1 MPRSASDHGLEF
13 LLGFDGRVHHL
24 EKGYW
29 LKFEI
34 ARVTATTNRP
44 HGLSYSFTLHAP
56 DGTRLVGFDNAR
68 DVPARGSRFKRRD
81 KSTDHWHRTEKDPGR
96 PYEFKNAE
104 TLIDDFFDEVERVLR
119 DRGIGLRRHENGS
132 ITEIEMRHA
141 KVQSLQSLREEMR
154 AVARGERPTAADAG
168 KPSFNSVEAIVR
180 LLTPDN
186 RRLLALIRDRKPRS
200 VAELVTMT
208 GRAQPNLTRTLAK
221 FEAAGFIT
229 MKTVG
234 RRKAPS
240 AAVKKILV
248 EIDPYSDR
256 DRLRVA

>member
-1 MPRSASDHGLEF
+1 MTRRATEHGLEF
-13 LLGFDGRVHHL
+13 LFGLHGASIFSKKAASSSSKSPGVP
-24 EKGYW
+24 
-29 LKFEI
+29 
-34 ARVTATTNRP
+34 ATAN
-44 HGLSYSFTLHAP
+44 AP
-56 DGTRLVGFDNAR
+56 GGTRLVGFDSAH
-68 DVPARGSRFKRRD
+68 DVPASSSR
-81 KSTDHWHRTEKDPGR
+81 S
-96 PYEFKNAE
+96 NAA
-104 TLIDDFFDEVERVLR
+104 TKVPVE
-119 DRGIGLRRHENGS
+119 
-132 ITEIEMRHA
+132 MKHA
-141 KVQSLQSLREEMR
+141 KVQNLRSLREEMK
-154 AVARGERPTAADAG
+154 AVARGGRSAPVDAS

-180 LLTPDN
+180 LLTSDN

-200 VAELVTMT
+200 VYDLVTMT

-240 AAVKKILV
+240 AAVKKIVV